1 MGLMLPVLLPSSE
14 LYSES
19 KITATWRVPRSLLLA
34 TPQCGGAI
42 GVAGVGVD
50 LGFGRGANKEVGVD
64 LFRARVAV
72 DAIFLA
78 TAGVDTAVAVDDDAV
93 EVDATFAAVDGAI
106 AVAAVDAIF
115 AASGAAVGAVG
126 VDTTLTAVD
135 GAIAVAAVDAI
146 FAASGTT
153 FGAVDADAGAS
164 VARNVA
170 SVGRSVPR
178 LSTRKLR
185 LPKVIH
191 VLCCRS
197 AYTGRSAGECWTNSR
212 KPV

>member
-1 MGLMLPVLLPSSE
+1 MTGVQTCAPPIFPVLLPSSE
-14 LYSES
+14 LCSES

-78 TAGVDTAVAVDDDAV
+78 TAGVDTAVAIDDDAV

-146 FAASGTT
+146 FAASGA
-153 FGAVDADAGAS
+153 AVQRENTYTC
-164 VARNVA
+164 ARWPDHIRRPC
-170 SVGRSVPR
+170 SRSPWR
-178 LSTRKLR
+178 LWFATGWFPSDGTR
-185 LPKVIH
+185 
-191 VLCCRS
+191 
-197 AYTGRSAGECWTNSR
+197 T
-212 KPV
+212 